1 MNTRLFYKNG
11 WCLIDFD
18 PILKAWVDKV
28 LPCAREQI
36 NAKRNR
42 QWLRCNGTWFAGVNV
57 MPNTGLGEVGNSG
70 PPLAGTAMEF
80 IRQSLRINDF
90 DLDPGQISVCY
101 PGYPRA
107 GASETP
113 QSHHYRLRRDAA
125 HVDGLLPEGPDRR
138 RHLREYHAFILGIP
152 MVAFSSDASPFVV
165 WEGSHEIIRRTFRA
179 VWEKLPPERWGDLD
193 VTEIYKQARRTIF
206 SQCRRVLIHT
216 RPGESFVVHRLA
228 LHGTSPW
235 GENAEAGKDG
245 RMICFFRPQAGTA
258 DHWLNAP

>member
-11 WCLIDFD
+11 WRLINFD
-18 PILKAWVDKV
+18 PVLKAWVDKV
-28 LPCAREQI
+28 LPCAREQV

-57 MPNTGLGEVGNSG
+57 LPNTGLGEVGDSG
-70 PPLAGTAMEF
+70 PLAGTAMEF
-80 IRQSLRINDF
+80 IRQSLRITDF

-113 QSHHYRLRRDAA
+113 QSHRYRLRRDAA

-152 MVAFSSDASPFVV
+152 MVAFSSDAAPFVV
-165 WEGSHEIIRRTFRA
+165 WEGSHEIIRQTFRSA
-179 VWEKLPPERWGDLD
+179 WHKLPPEQWGDLD
-193 VTEIYKQARRTIF
+193 ITEIYKQARRTIF
-206 SQCRRVLIHT
+206 SQCRRVLIHA

-228 LHGTSPW
+228 LHGTAPW
-235 GENAEAGKDG
+235 RENAEAGPDG
-245 RMICFFRPQAGTA
+245 RMICFFRPQAGGP
-258 DHWLNAP
+258 DNWLNAP